1 MPPPSTLST
10 GWISSSATTPSTGIK
25 NRCTQEIR
33 PILGWHLGPLDV
45 IVNPILDNSYKG
57 FSELDFA
64 PAKRVAYRFNK
75 TWAAAAEQYDD
86 FGAFREFYA
95 STQ

>member
-1 MPPPSTLST
+1 MNLEFSYNTEHWNQT
-10 GWISSSATTPSTGIK
+10 
-25 NRCTQEIR
+25 RCTQEIR

-57 FSELDFA
+57 SSELDFA
-64 PAKRVAYRFNK
+64 PATRVAYHFSK
-75 TWAAAAEQYDD
+75 TWAVAAEEYDD
-86 FGAFREFYA
+86 FGALREFYA